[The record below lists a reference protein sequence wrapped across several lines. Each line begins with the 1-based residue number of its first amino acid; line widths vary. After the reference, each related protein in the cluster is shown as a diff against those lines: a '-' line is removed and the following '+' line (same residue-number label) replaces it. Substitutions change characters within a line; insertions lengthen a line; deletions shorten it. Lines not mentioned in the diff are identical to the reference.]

1 MSTKMIRVLLAG
13 HRGKVGAAL
22 EPALAAADGID
33 YLGGIGRG
41 DDLAAALREK
51 RPQVLVDFTHPGAAL
66 ENALAAV
73 AAGAAPVVGT
83 SGIPAEGIDRL
94 EKACADAG
102 VAGIVAPN
110 FAVGAVLMM
119 WLAEKAAPFFD
130 AADVIEMHHAG
141 KADAPS
147 GTALATAARM
157 SAARGRR
164 PFAYSRTPKV
174 LIEGA
179 RGAEREGVAIH
190 SVRQPGVL
198 AEQEVILGLP
208 GQTLSIAHRTISRD
222 CYVPGVLLA
231 VRRVASEPRFY
242 RGLEPLLGL

>member
-1 MSTKMIRVLLAG
+1 MIRVLLAG

-22 EPALAAADGID
+22 EPALAAAEDVD
-33 YLGGIGRG
+33 YVGGVGRG

-51 RPQVLVDFTHPGAAL
+51 QPQVLVDFTHPGAGL

-83 SGIPAEGIDRL
+83 SGIPSDGVDRL
-94 EKACADAG
+94 ERACAERG
-102 VAGIVAPN
+102 VGGIVAPN

-119 WLAEKAAPFFD
+119 WLAEQAARFFE
-130 AADVIEMHHAG
+130 AADIIETHHSG

-147 GTALATAARM
+147 GTALATARRIG
-157 SAARGRR
+157 AARGSY
-164 PFAYSRTPKV
+164 PLSYSRTPKI
-174 LIEGA
+174 LLEGA
-179 RGAEREGVAIH
+179 RGAEVDGVAIH
-190 SVRQPGVL
+190 SLRIPGVL

-208 GQTLSIAHRTISRD
+208 GQTLSIAHRTTSRD

-231 VRRVASEPRFY
+231 IRRVVAEPSFH